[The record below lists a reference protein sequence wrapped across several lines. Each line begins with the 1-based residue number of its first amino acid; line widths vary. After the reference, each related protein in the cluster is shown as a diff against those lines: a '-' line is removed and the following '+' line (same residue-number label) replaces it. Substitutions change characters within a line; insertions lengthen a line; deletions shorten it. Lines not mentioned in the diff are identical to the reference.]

1 MSAHASDPAA
11 DAERLALVREETRF
25 EIGLL
30 HDRVNA
36 LLAAEAFLTIAFTGA
51 MSNGAAWGRSFA
63 AVAAPLLALLGL
75 LLAILALPG
84 VRATVRIILTQ
95 TALQGELVHRL
106 PGLVDAVYHG
116 GPGRPSFVADQR
128 RSLLFFRAAPVLFGV
143 VWVVLGVLSL
153 VLVS

>member
-1 MSAHASDPAA
+1 VSGVPDPAA

-51 MSNGAAWGRSFA
+51 MSNGATWGRGFA

-75 LLAILALPG
+75 LLAVLALSG

-95 TALQGELVHRL
+95 TALQGELAERL
-106 PGLVDAVYHG
+106 PGLVDAGYHG
-116 GPGRPSFVADQR
+116 LPGRPSIVADQR